1 MVPIGVPFLGRYWS
15 FVVFT
20 DDHHNS
26 TIKIRLHLSDLLFCH
41 LTKGD
46 VIVTRPTPSGLHN
59 TSRFV
64 NNSSCSIA
72 DSKSQQRS
80 NHYGMPPST
89 SKDSIKTNSSNNH
102 RHHNHSMKR
111 HYSKGKV
118 RKDNGSEGRFSR
130 TATVL
135 RQAGLMKLT
144 LQIAQL
150 IKTNEDLQ
158 REIDELQKEAVQFSE
173 NLKTQLQQKLQE
185 NGSVNELEHK
195 EK

>member
-1 MVPIGVPFLGRYWS
+1 MAEDFEDNRNQ
-15 FVVFT
+15 FQ
-20 DDHHNS
+20 
-26 TIKIRLHLSDLLFCH
+26 
-41 LTKGD
+41 GD
-46 VIVTRPTPSGLHN
+46 VIVPRPTPSGLQN
-59 TSRFV
+59 TSHFV

-89 SKDSIKTNSSNNH
+89 SKGSIKANTSNNH
-102 RHHNHSMKR
+102 RHHSHSIKR
-111 HYSKGKV
+111 HHNKGKV

-173 NLKTQLQQKLQE
+173 NLKSQLQQKLLE
-185 NGSVNELEHK
+185 NDSISELQHK

>member
-1 MVPIGVPFLGRYWS
+1 
-15 FVVFT
+15 
-20 DDHHNS
+20 
-26 TIKIRLHLSDLLFCH
+26 
-41 LTKGD
+41 
-46 VIVTRPTPSGLHN
+46 
-59 TSRFV
+59 
-64 NNSSCSIA
+64 
-72 DSKSQQRS
+72 
-80 NHYGMPPST
+80 MPPST
-89 SKDSIKTNSSNNH
+89 SKDSTIKTKTSNNH
-102 RHHNHSMKR
+102 RHHNHSIKR

-158 REIDELQKEAVQFSE
+158 KEIDELQKEAVQFSE
-173 NLKTQLQQKLQE
+173 NLKSQLQQKLQE
-185 NGSVNELEHK
+185 NGSISELQDK

>member
-1 MVPIGVPFLGRYWS
+1 LLTVKV
-15 FVVFT
+15 
-20 DDHHNS
+20 
-26 TIKIRLHLSDLLFCH
+26 RLHLSELLFCH

-46 VIVTRPTPSGLHN
+46 VIVPRSTPSGLHN
-59 TSRFV
+59 PSRIV
-64 NNSSCSIA
+64 NNSSCTLA
-72 DSKSQQRS
+72 ESKSQQRS
-80 NHYGMPPST
+80 NSCGMPLST
-89 SKDSIKTNSSNNH
+89 IQQDSTIKGNTSNNH
-102 RHHNHSMKR
+102 RHHNRSIKR

-158 REIDELQKEAVQFSE
+158 KEIDELQKEAVQFSE
-173 NLKTQLQQKLQE
+173 NLKSQLQQKLQE
-185 NGSVNELEHK
+185 NGSISEVQRK
-195 EK
+195 DK